1 MRFLSKQRL
10 FNIGNGGAST
20 EPHSRRLFL
29 INIIENGG
37 FLPIF
42 MLPGAIRV
50 R

>member
-10 FNIGNGGAST
+10 FNIGNRGAST
-20 EPHSRRLFL
+20 KPHLRRQFL
-29 INIIENGG
+29 TNIIENGG

-42 MLPGAIRV
+42 AQPGARWA